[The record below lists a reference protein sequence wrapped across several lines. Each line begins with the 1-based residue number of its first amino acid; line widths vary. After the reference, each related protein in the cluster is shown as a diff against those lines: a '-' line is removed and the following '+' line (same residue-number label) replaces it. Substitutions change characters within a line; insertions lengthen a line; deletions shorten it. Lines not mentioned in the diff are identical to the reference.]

1 MNEQKTRPTSF
12 RLNAALLAALKA
24 AAEREHRSQANM
36 LEVMVRE
43 YCSLHGVEV
52 TSKVERTGKK
62 R

>member
-1 MNEQKTRPTSF
+1 MSEQKTRPTSF
-12 RLNAALLAALKA
+12 RLSPALLTALKV

-52 TSKVERTGKK
+52 TNKVEQVGKK